1 MITPKV
7 VRRFDLT
14 KTTFII
20 PLRIETDDRMRNIIT
35 ILIYLARNFDTKIIV
50 KEVDKESVYE
60 REVVPLL
67 KQALEPEMLSCI
79 HHIFEQSDEFTFHRT
94 KILNDMLWMVDTPV
108 VANYD
113 SDVILPLES
122 YINAT
127 NMIAKG
133 WVHPD
138 AEGGEP
144 VKIIYPYGYG
154 NYQFQC
160 RVGDNEVTN
169 FINSGFNFEYFN
181 GHMRQWDAK
190 YGFCQFLDTE
200 EYKRLGGENEN
211 FIAYGYEDDER
222 HYRFN
227 LLSSVG
233 RIHEYVYHLEHGRT
247 KNSWFN
253 NPYCEDNKKLWEE
266 LKVKGKKS
274 LTKYYQEVDYIKRR
288 NG

>member
-7 VRRFDLT
+7 VKRFDLT

-20 PLRIETDDRMRNIIT
+20 PLRIETADRMRNIIT
-35 ILIYLARNFDTKIIV
+35 ILIYLTRNFDTKIIV
-50 KEVDKESVYE
+50 KEVDESSVYE
-60 REVVPLL
+60 REVLPVL
-67 KQALEPEMLSCI
+67 KQALEPEWLECI
-79 HHIFEQSDEFTFHRT
+79 HHVFEKSEEFTFHRT

-108 VANYD
+108 VVNYD
-113 SDVILPLES
+113 SDILLPLET

-138 AEGGEP
+138 VENGKP
-144 VKIIYPYGYG
+144 VKVIYPYGNG

-160 RVGDNEVTN
+160 HVGDNEVTN

-190 YGFCQFLDTE
+190 YGFCQFFDTE
-200 EYKRLGGENEN
+200 EYKKLGGENEN
-211 FIAYGYEDDER
+211 FVAYGYEDDER
-222 HYRFN
+222 HFRFN
-227 LLSSVG
+227 LLSSVA
-233 RIHEYVYHLEHGRT
+233 RIDDYVYHLEHGRT

-253 NPYCEDNKKLWEE
+253 NPHCEDNKKLWEI

-274 LTKYYQEVDYIKRR
+274 LIKYYEEVEYMKER

>member
-1 MITPKV
+1 MIEPKV
-7 VRRFDLT
+7 VRRFDLD

-20 PLRIETDDRMRNIIT
+20 PLRIETEDRMRNIIT
-35 ILIYLARNFDTKIIV
+35 TLIYLTRNFNTKIIV
-50 KEVDKESVYE
+50 KEVDKESIYL
-60 REVVPLL
+60 REVLPLL
-67 KQALEPEMLSCI
+67 EQALEPEMLSCI
-79 HHIFEQSDEFTFHRT
+79 NHIFEKNDEFTFHRT

-113 SDVILPLES
+113 SDIILPLES

-127 NMIAKG
+127 NMITKE
-133 WVHPD
+133 WIHPD
-138 AEGGEP
+138 AKGGKP
-144 VKIIYPYGYG
+144 VKVIYPYGYG
-154 NYQFQC
+154 DYQWQC
-160 RVGDNEVTN
+160 HVGDNEVTN

-190 YGFCQFLDTE
+190 YGFCQFFDTE

-233 RIHEYVYHLEHGRT
+233 RIHEYVFHLEHGRT

-253 NPYCEDNKKLWEE
+253 NPHCEDNKKIWET

-274 LTKYYQEVDYIKRR
+274 LLNYYENVDYVKER